1 MTRPT
6 HHTWIVQKI
15 YEFIE
20 GMDHEQCL
28 AIAGFAIAEATMS
41 HNDEEARQRIGEE
54 ISEIA
59 YNLDELIEH
68 RREQEGKPSRYWGQ
82 S

>member
-6 HHTWIVQKI
+6 HPAAIVQTI
-15 YEFIE
+15 FELIE
-20 GMDHEQCL
+20 GMEHETCL
-28 AIAGFAIAEATMS
+28 AIAEFAIAEATMS
-41 HNDEEARQRIGEE
+41 HNDDEARQRIGDE

-59 YNLDELIEH
+59 NNLDELIEH